1 MDILIIKP
9 SSIGDVV
16 HTLPALAAIRRLHP
30 EAYITWLVEE
40 ESYNIIEGHPGI
52 DQIIV
57 SKRKGWLRNLRNC
70 SEVFGT
76 LREISLFAKEIRKRR
91 YHLVIDLQGLF
102 KSGLLV
108 RLAKG
113 KRKVGYDKTRE
124 FSYLFLNERIRPF
137 NPDKHAVLR
146 YLNLAKYLGADDV
159 PVDFHIALGKGEKE
173 YVDNIIDGSK
183 QPIISINPMAR
194 WKTKQWSHRRFAE
207 LADKIHQQLGTTVLL
222 TGGKGDIED
231 VARIQSYMT
240 CKALSV
246 VGKTTLKELA
256 YLFRHSQLVI
266 STDSGPMHI
275 AAAVGT
281 PVIAL
286 FGPTSPLR
294 TGPFG
299 DGHVVIKKHL
309 PCSPCFRK
317 RCRTVDCM
325 QQITV
330 RDVFS
335 EIKKRF

>member
-1 MDILIIKP
+1 MDILLIKP

-16 HTLPALAAIRRLHP
+16 HSLPTLAAIRRLYP
-30 EAYITWLVEE
+30 EAHITWLVEE
-40 ESYNIIEGHPGI
+40 DAYDIIEGHPFI
-52 DQIIV
+52 DEIIV

-70 SEVFGT
+70 SKVFET
-76 LREISLFAKEIRKRR
+76 LREISIFIKGIRWRR

-108 RLAKG
+108 HLARG

-137 NPDKHAVLR
+137 DPNKHAVLR
-146 YLNLAKYLGADDV
+146 YLNLARYLGADDA
-159 PVDFHIALGKGEKE
+159 PIHFYIPSGKRERE
-173 YVDNIIDGSK
+173 YIEGIIDGSR

-194 WKTKQWSHRRFAE
+194 WKTKQWNHRRFAE
-207 LADKIHQQLGTTVLL
+207 LADKIHQQLGATVVF
-222 TGGKGDIED
+222 TGGKSDIED

-240 CKALSV
+240 CEAVNL
-246 VGKTTLKELA
+246 VGKTTLKDLA
-256 YLFRHSQLVI
+256 YLFHHSKLVI

-299 DGHVVIKKHL
+299 EGHVVIKKDL

-317 RCRTVDCM
+317 RCQTVDCM

-330 RDVFS
+330 KDVFG